1 MTGAEPVKT
10 DFVAFTWNACGMEKC
25 AEQDLV
31 DILDTEKVYWDA
43 MLIQEGPI
51 SEKSGCKVVQGGHLF
66 YVGPPGSNKR
76 TACILLH
83 RRWQQAKL
91 SLHVVDERTVFL
103 DLEAG
108 ALRLCLTSAHL
119 PHGDALVE
127 VYEAALE
134 AVETVVARARKWR
147 RMNVMGVDANA
158 ILGRQN
164 ETDDATIIGEHGVE
178 QRNARGHIFVA
189 WLHGQRLSAAATM
202 RSKPWNETWTHELW
216 NTKARRQIDYIL
228 FDEVRRDAL
237 DDVGIAN
244 CLEGKSDHRAA
255 FVRLG
260 LQEYK
265 PIWNN
270 RKRVQVGWKPKLDA
284 SGQPSQYHA
293 AVDGLLSGFRSD
305 IAETISEAAARSAEK
320 CTRPERAHSAEVQEL
335 FSQRREEQDAE
346 RMKVLSKR
354 LWKALQH

>member
-1 MTGAEPVKT
+1 MDGSSNFKNDDLAPEPGGQTVTGAEPVKT
-10 DFVAFTWNACGMEKC
+10 DFVAFTWNTCGMEKC

-31 DILDTEKVYWDA
+31 DMLDTEKVYWDA

-147 RMNVMGVDANA
+147 RMNVIGVDANA

-178 QRNARGHIFVA
+178 QRNARGHIFAA

-228 FDEVRRDAL
+228 FDEVRR
-237 DDVGIAN
+237 GTKH
-244 CLEGKSDHRAA
+244 GRTSWMT
-255 FVRLG
+255 LG
-260 LQEYK
+260 L
-265 PIWNN
+265 
-270 RKRVQVGWKPKLDA
+270 LTA
-284 SGQPSQYHA
+284 
-293 AVDGLLSGFRSD
+293 
-305 IAETISEAAARSAEK
+305 
-320 CTRPERAHSAEVQEL
+320 
-335 FSQRREEQDAE
+335 
-346 RMKVLSKR
+346 
-354 LWKALQH
+354 

>member
-31 DILDTEKVYWDA
+31 DMLDTEKVYWDA

-91 SLHVVDERTVFL
+91 SFHVVDERTVFL

-147 RMNVMGVDANA
+147 RIDVIGVDANA

-178 QRNARGHIFVA
+178 QRNARGHIFAA

-228 FDEVRRDAL
+228 LTKSGVTRWMTLGLLTASRENRTIEQRGPRIAWATRGTICRGHPRQWQGAAAVTS
-237 DDVGIAN
+237 DDVHG
-244 CLEGKSDHRAA
+244 
-255 FVRLG
+255 
-260 LQEYK
+260 Y
-265 PIWNN
+265 
-270 RKRVQVGWKPKLDA
+270 
-284 SGQPSQYHA
+284 
-293 AVDGLLSGFRSD
+293 
-305 IAETISEAAARSAEK
+305 
-320 CTRPERAHSAEVQEL
+320 
-335 FSQRREEQDAE
+335 
-346 RMKVLSKR
+346 
-354 LWKALQH
+354 